1 MGELQPQW
9 LDVGEGAARR
19 RIAYLRQK
27 PQCCEPG
34 VLWLNGFHSVMTG
47 TKASALAE
55 WADRQGRGC
64 LRFDYSGHGQSAGR
78 LVDGTIGRWLEEA
91 RAVFCRLSCGRQVLV
106 GSSMGGYI
114 ALLLLKELIAD
125 APQQAARIAGLV
137 LIAPAWNMSELLWKG
152 LSPSARRQIEDEGVY
167 LRPSRYGDGPYPIT
181 RALIEEGRRHLIGTE
196 PFDPGRPVRI
206 LHGGKDEDVPYAHT
220 LNLLR
225 LLSAHVR
232 VAAVADG
239 DHRLSRPQDL
249 ALLFSIVGGL
259 ECCGAV
265 PVGEHGLA

>member
-1 MGELQPQW
+1 MGELRPQW

-64 LRFDYSGHGQSAGR
+64 LRFDYSGHGQSDGR

-91 RAVFCRLSCGRQVLV
+91 RAVFCRLSRGRQVLV

-137 LIAPAWNMSELLWKG
+137 LIAPAWNMSEMLWKG

-196 PFDPGRPVRI
+196 PFDPGMPVHI
-206 LHGGKDEDVPYAHT
+206 LHGGKDEDVPYEHT
-220 LNLLR
+220 LDLLR
-225 LLSAHVR
+225 LLSHVR

-249 ALLFSIVGGL
+249 ALLFSIVGGFDAAGR
-259 ECCGAV
+259 CPSANM
-265 PVGEHGLA
+265 A